1 MAANDAYYNSLFGP
15 EAGSTLGAGASA
27 SGGSKLGR
35 VGKGLSNPMLKSA
48 GAGIFATWLLQ
59 KMMQTRHES
68 GLQDIQLE
76 NLQSQAEM
84 LTPQNLYYKAA
95 LPQAQEEESMA
106 RNALLSQLSGGVLG
120 PQLAKGEFMI
130 GG

>member
-1 MAANDAYYNSLFGP
+1 MADGFQAVPGGRINVAGLQD
-15 EAGSTLGAGASA
+15 EAGRLPGLGRRGAGI
-27 SGGSKLGR
+27 
-35 VGKGLSNPMLKSA
+35 LSSPIAKSA

-68 GLQDIQLE
+68 GLQDIQME
-76 NLQSQAEM
+76 NLRSQAEM
-84 LTPQNLYYKAA
+84 LSPQNLYYQAA

-106 RNALLSQLSGGVLG
+106 RNALLGQLSGGVLG
-120 PQLAKGEFMI
+120 PQLAKGEYMI